1 MLIPGTVHD
10 LNIQCLLYICLQ
22 FTVIRV
28 HVIFFVNESLGGPTM
43 KIAYRWQGEVLW
55 AISRL
60 PSLFWSLVDQQY
72 QCMFDIWNSTNQP
85 TKPTSQPLNLSTNQL
100 QTWVMHEHRS
110 QSLLLSLSTLCRQSP
125 GPTGA
130 SSATSKEDA
139 SMLQF
144 HQGTFSVTLKIH
156 GTFLCM
162 NITGWMMNASSTEF
176 LSLFATLLLKW
187 WRPPERWVNWKLLPH
202 LSSQKPD
209 LGRLPQTRHRW
220 ISDGGDHATSLI
232 RDGFKN

>member
-1 MLIPGTVHD
+1 M
-10 LNIQCLLYICLQ
+10 
-22 FTVIRV
+22 
-28 HVIFFVNESLGGPTM
+28 
-43 KIAYRWQGEVLW
+43 AYRWQGEVLW

-72 QCMFDIWNSTNQP
+72 QCLTFETRQTNQP
-85 TKPTSQPLNLSTNQL
+85 NQRANEPTSQPLNLSTNQL
-100 QTWVMHEHRS
+100 QTWVMQHRS

-125 GPTGA
+125 GTTGA

-139 SMLQF
+139 SMLF
-144 HQGTFSVTLKIH
+144 HQGTSSVTLKIH

-176 LSLFATLLLKW
+176 LSLFATLLLKS

>member
-1 MLIPGTVHD
+1 MLTIHLSTVYSDPCTRDFLRQWIFRGARNENCIPVA
-10 LNIQCLLYICLQ
+10 
-22 FTVIRV
+22 RRS
-28 HVIFFVNESLGGPTM
+28 SLGHIQVAVP
-43 KIAYRWQGEVLW
+43 ILESCWS
-55 AISRL
+55 AISVSVWHL
-60 PSLFWSLVDQQY
+60 KLDKP
-72 QCMFDIWNSTNQP
+72 TNE
-85 TKPTSQPLNLSTNQL
+85 PTSQPLNLSTNQL

-144 HQGTFSVTLKIH
+144 HQGTSSVTLKIH